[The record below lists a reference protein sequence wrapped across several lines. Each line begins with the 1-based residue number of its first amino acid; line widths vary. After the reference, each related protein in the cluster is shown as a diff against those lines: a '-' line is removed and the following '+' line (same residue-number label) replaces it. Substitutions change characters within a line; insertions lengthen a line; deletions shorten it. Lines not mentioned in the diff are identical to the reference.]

1 MTAGGLALGLA
12 LGGVLV
18 AAVVA
23 GPAVAQTRVEARF
36 TAKLGGI
43 PIGNGVWVL
52 EVSDDQY
59 SVAATGRSSGML
71 AAFASGEGTGAA
83 RGRIRA
89 GQLLPANYNATISA
103 NKKSEEIRIAL
114 QNGVVRDVTI
124 EPVQPDN
131 PDRLP
136 VTDVHKKG
144 VMDPMTAS
152 LVRVAGTDD
161 PLGPAACTSSASVF
175 DGRMRY
181 DLQLRFKRM
190 DTVKAEQGYK
200 GPAVVCTVLFTPV
213 AGYVPGRAAIK
224 YLAAQR
230 DMEVWFVPVA
240 GTRLIAPFKVSIP
253 TPLGTGTLEATQ
265 FMAQASPRLTPAS
278 AKAQ

>member
-1 MTAGGLALGLA
+1 MMAGALALGA
-12 LGGVLV
+12 LMA
-18 AAVVA
+18 AAVV
-23 GPAVAQTRVEARF
+23 GPGSAQTTRVEARF
-36 TAKLGGI
+36 TAKLAGL

-52 EVSDDQY
+52 EVSEDQY
-59 SVAATGRSSGML
+59 SIAATGRSGGVL

-114 QNGVVRDVTI
+114 QNGVVRDVAI
-124 EPVQPDN
+124 EPAQPDN
-131 PDRLP
+131 PNRLP
-136 VTDVHKKG
+136 VTDAHKKG

-161 PLGPAACTSSASVF
+161 PLGPAACASSAAVF

-190 DTVKAEQGYK
+190 DTVKAEQGSK

-213 AGYVPGRAAIK
+213 AGYVPGRVAIK

-265 FMAQASPRLTPAS
+265 FMAQAAPRVTPAS

>member
-1 MTAGGLALGLA
+1 MAAAALA
-12 LGGVLV
+12 LGGVLM
-18 AAVVA
+18 VVA
-23 GPAVAQTRVEARF
+23 GPASAQTRVEARY
-36 TAKLGGI
+36 TAKLAGI
-43 PIGNGVWVL
+43 PIGSGVWVL

-59 SVAATGRSSGML
+59 SIAATGRSSGVL
-71 AAFASGEGTGAA
+71 AAFASGEGTSAA

-89 GQLLPANYNATISA
+89 GQLLPANYNATIRA
-103 NKKSEEIRIAL
+103 NKKTEEIRIAL
-114 QNGVVRDVTI
+114 QNGAVRDVAI

-131 PDRLP
+131 PSRLP
-136 VTDVHKKG
+136 VTDAHKKG

-161 PLGPAACTSSASVF
+161 PLSQAACTNSVSVF

-181 DLQLRFKRM
+181 DLKLRFKRM
-190 DTVKAEQGYK
+190 DMVKAEQGYK

-213 AGYVPGRAAIK
+213 SGYVPGRAAIK

-253 TPLGTGTLEATQ
+253 TPLGAGTLEATQ
-265 FMAQASPRLTPAS
+265 FMAQALPRVTPAS
-278 AKAQ
+278 AKPQ